1 MGTMNGNLK
10 GALKAA
16 GVVAIFLLL
25 TIPLSRFFADR
36 GPVDR
41 EPEPIPAAWVP
52 IVDELKTFVEAERGL
67 KFKEEVSMV
76 FQSEEEFLEEIEG
89 SSEDYYWP
97 DAADSYIALKALN
110 LVDRGLDLATMED
123 PLQGGGL
130 VGYYDSVYDELV
142 VQGTEPTPFVRMILV
157 HELTHALQDQ
167 HFDLDGVPA
176 ETEEAYIAY
185 ASLVEGDATR
195 IENAY
200 FATLSPDDQA
210 SIVGDGET
218 EGEGVSPFAD
228 TEDRSL
234 QTLSMLSGF
243 PYQVGSLFV
252 EDIFSAGGQAQ
263 VDRAF
268 KSPPTTTEQVLHT
281 ERFLDREDAVKVTS
295 PQAEAEIIEE
305 GIWGERGLLTMLLQ
319 TIDRDQA
326 LTAGEGWAG
335 DYYVAWKRGGTDC
348 VRMSFATDTSR
359 DKAELFEALKA
370 WSFTHPTAAVTNGK
384 TALVRACA

>member
-1 MGTMNGNLK
+1 MNGNLK

-16 GVVAIFLLL
+16 GVIAVFLLL
-25 TIPLSRFFADR
+25 TIPLSRFLAEQ
-36 GPVDR
+36 GPGDR

-52 IVDELKTFVEAERGL
+52 VVDELKAFVEAERGL
-67 KFKEEVSMV
+67 MFKEEVSMV

-89 SSEDYYWP
+89 SSEDFYQP

-110 LVDRGLDLATMED
+110 LVDRGLDLNTMED

-130 VGYYDSVYDELV
+130 VGYYDSVNKELV

-167 HFDLDGVPA
+167 HFDLDSVPA
-176 ETEEAYIAY
+176 NTEEAYTAF

-200 FATLSPDDQA
+200 FESLSPEEQA

-218 EGEGVSPFAD
+218 GGEGVSPFAG

-243 PYQVGSLFV
+243 PYQVGTLFV
-252 EDIFSAGGQAQ
+252 EDLLSVGGQAQ

-268 KSPPTTTEQVLHT
+268 KSPPTTTAQVLHT
-281 ERFLDREDAVKVTS
+281 QRFLDREEAVKVAS
-295 PQAEAEIIEE
+295 PQAEAEVIEE
-305 GIWGERGLLTMLLQ
+305 GVWGERGLLTMLLQ
-319 TIDRDQA
+319 TIDQDQA
-326 LTAGEGWAG
+326 LAAGDGWAG

-359 DKAELFEALKA
+359 DKAELFEALKV
-370 WSFTHPTAAVTNGK
+370 WSFTHPTAAVTIGE
-384 TALVRACA
+384 TVLVRACA